1 MSDDDDLTVD
11 MYICGQYVGKRKVGR
26 NSIAGL
32 LLTGNYT
39 AAAQSTAKLAE
50 KIQPTTIRLPDRK
63 TTFKHPA
70 DAPEA
75 DSGPTPDGGPS
86 EARFQAS

>member
-1 MSDDDDLTVD
+1 MPDEYLTVD
-11 MYICGQYVGKRKVGR
+11 MYILDQYVGKRKVGI

-32 LLTGNYT
+32 LLVK
-39 AAAQSTAKLAE
+39 S
-50 KIQPTTIRLPDRK
+50 PTIRLPDRK

-70 DAPEA
+70 DAKEA

-86 EARFQAS
+86 ERSDFSRS